1 MAKSIVW
8 TKRANSSLN
17 SIIQYIEKEWGLA
30 TTNQFVKRVYDV
42 IELLSEYPN
51 LGTQE
56 HQEKPI
62 RGFVISKQNK
72 IFYRITKQEIIILNV
87 FDNRSGPKRKKF

>member
-56 HQEKPI
+56 HPEKPI